1 MKKKMRS
8 VALVGLLLGISISAS
23 AGPVVTVFYEENG
36 QVELISSKGTRVLID
51 VYRPTRLS
59 SPATKDDILLTTH
72 THPDHVNWDFL
83 AGFKG
88 QQLFAKTGEITTGDV
103 AIKGLAAAHN
113 EGDLL
118 LQENGTNYIFVV
130 LMDGFRIAH
139 LGDIGQPALTEEQL
153 AELGK
158 VDLAVMQFDNRY
170 SEIDSTNRKGF
181 SVMAQ
186 LNPRLIIP
194 THNSAIAVE
203 YEGTL
208 WPCFYTEKPSIK
220 LRREILTDETR
231 LIFIGKLALGY
242 AEYSGATRVEW

>member
-8 VALVGLLLGISISAS
+8 VALVGLLLGISISSS
-23 AGPVVTVFYEENG
+23 AGPAVTVFYEEDA
-36 QVELISSKGTRVLID
+36 QVELISSKGTRVLFD
-51 VYRPTRLS
+51 VHHPSKLS
-59 SPATKDDILLTTH
+59 RPATKNDILLTTH
-72 THPDHVNWDFL
+72 EHPDHVDWGFL
-83 AGFKG
+83 GGFKG
-88 QQLFAKTGEITTGDV
+88 EQLFAKTGEITTGDV

-231 LIFIGKLALGY
+231 LIFMGTLAPSY
-242 AEYSGATRVEW
+242 AEYSGATRVDW